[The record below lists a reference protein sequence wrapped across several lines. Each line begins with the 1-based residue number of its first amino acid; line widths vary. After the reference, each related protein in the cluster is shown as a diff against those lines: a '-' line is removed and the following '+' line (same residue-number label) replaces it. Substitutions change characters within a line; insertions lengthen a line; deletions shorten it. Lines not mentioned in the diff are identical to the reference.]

1 MKIGLITG
9 NHLRH
14 NALGSYLNQSGYE
27 VIQVSEINESN
38 KSTDPVFEKY
48 FRSVQKAEETLFDS
62 MEWQQHIEDK
72 ISLKKGELNSI
83 PNSINPLFSC
93 DFIIVYGSS
102 FIKGELYDLLSKK
115 NTINLHI
122 GISPQ
127 YTGSAC
133 NFWAMFDDNLH
144 LVGGTIQELSKNLD
158 EGRILKYC
166 YPEINKQ
173 DFNPFLFSM
182 ESVKKT
188 FIGVE
193 DVLKNFKNYIEDSKL
208 NDANKLIRHSKINDF
223 NSEVISKFNN
233 KKFILENIESLR
245 Q

>member
-1 MKIGLITG
+1 M
-9 NHLRH
+9 
-14 NALGSYLNQSGYE
+14 
-27 VIQVSEINESN
+27 
-38 KSTDPVFEKY
+38 DPVFENY

-62 MEWQQHIEDK
+62 MKWQQHIEDK
-72 ISLKKGELNSI
+72 ITLKKGELNSI

-93 DFIIVYGSS
+93 DFVIVYGSS

-166 YPEINKQ
+166 YPNISK
-173 DFNPFLFSM
+173 
-182 ESVKKT
+182 
-188 FIGVE
+188 
-193 DVLKNFKNYIEDSKL
+193 KNFKSYFEESKL
-208 NDANKLIRHSKINDF
+208 NDSSKLIRHSRIKDF
-223 NSEVISKFNN
+223 NREVISEFN
-233 KKFILENIESLR
+233 KKEFILENIESMR